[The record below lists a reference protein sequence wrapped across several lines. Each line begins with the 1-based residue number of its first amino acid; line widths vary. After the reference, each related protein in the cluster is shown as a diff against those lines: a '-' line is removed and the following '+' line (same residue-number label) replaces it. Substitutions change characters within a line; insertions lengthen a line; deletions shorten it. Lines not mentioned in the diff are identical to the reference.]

1 VTIFVAEIN
10 GQAIVAFSQP
20 TEDDAL
26 AWANDKSFRSD
37 LIVLEGED
45 GHPLWD
51 GLAEIYV
58 RKANPE
64 EADRWNTSYARAKQ
78 HSDTEDETD
87 WVIYL
92 VPISEPREDDD
103 SDQ

>member
-1 VTIFVAEIN
+1 MTIFVAEIN
-10 GQAIVAFSQP
+10 GQAIGAFSQP

-37 LIVLEGED
+37 LIVLESED
-45 GHPLWD
+45 GRPLWD

-64 EADRWNTSYARAKQ
+64 EADRWKTSYARKAIQ
-78 HSDTEDETD
+78 WRWRRD
-87 WVIYL
+87 
-92 VPISEPREDDD
+92 
-103 SDQ
+103 